1 MSDVLVRKSNRG
13 RKNTLTDST
22 RKLHKQDN
30 SAKYNKTRICIGA
43 EYDRWTE
50 LKDVLPIKTHAE
62 VAKILPNWEVH
73 LACDFFCFGLKLL
86 T

>member
-1 MSDVLVRKSNRG
+1 
-13 RKNTLTDST
+13 LTDST

-62 VAKILPNWEVH
+62 VAKILPNR
-73 LACDFFCFGLKLL
+73 
-86 T
+86 

>member
-1 MSDVLVRKSNRG
+1 
-13 RKNTLTDST
+13 LTDST

-43 EYDRWTE
+43 EYDRWTA

-62 VAKILPNWEVH
+62 VANN
-73 LACDFFCFGLKLL
+73 D
-86 T
+86 